1 MTPFEHKV
9 LTVVS
14 RIPAGRVATYGD
26 VARLAG
32 KPGAARAVGNIM
44 RQADR
49 PGLPYHRV
57 IAAGGRL
64 GGYTSLAL
72 KRSLLAAEGLTVAPG
87 RVLGF
92 ARIRWTGQPAA
103 SRLEPRLGGSPKRT
117 KAKAD
122 K

>member
-1 MTPFEHKV
+1 MAFKPSTFERKV

-32 KPGAARAVGNIM
+32 RPGAARAVGNIL
-44 RQADR
+44 REANR

-64 GGYTSLAL
+64 GGYSSLAL
-72 KRSLLAAEGLTVAPG
+72 KRALLAAEGLTVTPG
-87 RVLGF
+87 RVVGF
-92 ARIRWTGQPAA
+92 ARIRWSPPA
-103 SRLEPRLGGSPKRT
+103 RT
-117 KAKAD
+117 KAVRREGGPRK
-122 K
+122 